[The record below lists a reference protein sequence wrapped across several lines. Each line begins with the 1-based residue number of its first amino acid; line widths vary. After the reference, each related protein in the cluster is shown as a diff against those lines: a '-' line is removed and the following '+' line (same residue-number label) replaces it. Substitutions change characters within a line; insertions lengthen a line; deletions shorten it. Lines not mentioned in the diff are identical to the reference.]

1 MAVSKCTRV
10 FPSFECRSESDFSGA
25 PKVGGDGKQRRNR
38 FSGGFKSAR
47 GTASFQG
54 GLSSLIFRF
63 PPNFVRQLST
73 KARRNCSN
81 IGVAQIV
88 AASWSNNPASAP
100 AAGGAP
106 GPPPP
111 PAATP
116 PAGAPGGGPPAPP
129 PAATA
134 ATEPTLPSVGD
145 DVALVDKK
153 VDLDVNVGVDFELEG
168 LPNSK
173 RSVFSYDGSLAIH
186 AGNETLFMFSI
197 FFVCSLLFDSCF

>member
-100 AAGGAP
+100 AAG
-106 GPPPP
+106 
-111 PAATP
+111 AA
-116 PAGAPGGGPPAPP
+116 A
-129 PAATA
+129 AATA

>member
-1 MAVSKCTRV
+1 MAVSTCASV
-10 FPSFECRSESDFSGA
+10 FPSFVCRSEPDFSGA
-25 PKVGGDGKQRRNR
+25 PKVGGDRKPSHSR
-38 FSGGFKSAR
+38 FSGRFNSAR

-88 AASWSNNPASAP
+88 AASWSNNPASAS
-100 AAGGAP
+100 AA
-106 GPPPP
+106 
-111 PAATP
+111 AAS
-116 PAGAPGGGPPAPP
+116 AAV
-129 PAATA
+129 AATA
-134 ATEPTLPSVGD
+134 ATQPILPSVGD

-186 AGNETLFMFSI
+186 AGNGTLIMFSI
-197 FFVCSLLFDSCF
+197 CFFVCSLLFDSCF

>member
-100 AAGGAP
+100 AAGGGAA
-106 GPPPP
+106 PPP
-111 PAATP
+111 
-116 PAGAPGGGPPAPP
+116 PP

>member
-100 AAGGAP
+100 AGGRGAR
-106 GPPPP
+106 PPP
-111 PAATP
+111 
-116 PAGAPGGGPPAPP
+116 PP

>member
-100 AAGGAP
+100 GAGG
-106 GPPPP
+106 G
-111 PAATP
+111 
-116 PAGAPGGGPPAPP
+116 GARPPAPP